1 MEQEA
6 ICIRYINKSL
16 EIVEAF
22 VGLFNPPDT
31 TGETLSIMVRDVLT
45 RFNLPLENLRAQT
58 YDGAANMS
66 GIYSGCQALIAKD
79 NPLALYFH
87 CSAHCANLA
96 AEHTANAC
104 PLVRDALQCVND
116 VGVLYKRS
124 GKFKNIFDIGS
135 ANVYETPTTLKPICP
150 TRWLC
155 RYKSIC
161 TVLDQYEAVLC
172 SLEEMSGSSKTDTAT
187 KAAGLLAR
195 FQQGSTVCGLKIAS
209 QLFGP
214 LEQLNRS
221 LQSTSITMSGMIEAA
236 ETVVAQLQMLRT
248 DEAFNQLLGKV
259 TEMVVEHN
267 LEPVSLP
274 RQRRP
279 PKRLTGAA
287 DAYFA
292 DTVEV
297 FYRTIFFEVVDTA
310 VNQLG
315 KRFDR
320 SHPGL
325 SRYINLEQVL
335 LSGIV
340 DAAICQQ
347 YPEFDGMT
355 LAIQLQMFRSS
366 YPAYAS
372 LSDAQQLLQIMVPE
386 VRLLFTQ
393 VEQLVRLL
401 LLCPVSS
408 CSAERS
414 FSALRRLK
422 NWLRSTMSQ
431 IRLNSVAVCHV
442 NQHILDLL
450 DLRLIA
456 AEFTGRSDIRRGI
469 FGSGQ
474 F

>member
-1 MEQEA
+1 
-6 ICIRYINKSL
+6 
-16 EIVEAF
+16 
-22 VGLFNPPDT
+22 
-31 TGETLSIMVRDVLT
+31 
-45 RFNLPLENLRAQT
+45 
-58 YDGAANMS
+58 
-66 GIYSGCQALIAKD
+66 
-79 NPLALYFH
+79 
-87 CSAHCANLA
+87 
-96 AEHTANAC
+96 
-104 PLVRDALQCVND
+104 
-116 VGVLYKRS
+116 
-124 GKFKNIFDIGS
+124 
-135 ANVYETPTTLKPICP
+135 
-150 TRWLC
+150 
-155 RYKSIC
+155 
-161 TVLDQYEAVLC
+161 
-172 SLEEMSGSSKTDTAT
+172 
-187 KAAGLLAR
+187 
-195 FQQGSTVCGLKIAS
+195 
-209 QLFGP
+209 
-214 LEQLNRS
+214 
-221 LQSTSITMSGMIEAA
+221 
-236 ETVVAQLQMLRT
+236 MLRT
-248 DEAFNQLLGKV
+248 DKAFNQLLGKV